1 MTISKLYSDKFSEV
15 LVEAI
20 LKTFSG
26 HTVSYYFG
34 DFSRIYV
41 DDLCEMTRVLPDQD
55 DENVE
60 MWVKQLINTLNDTR
74 KRKTFLVAMNK
85 FIHWR
90 DTVQGY
96 NFWCVIYNGVLSGLD
111 LCWFGEK
118 DALQV
123 ALDGTWGES
132 FDYIW
137 KHSGTR
143 NYLS

>member
-20 LKTFSG
+20 LKTSSG
-26 HTVSYYFG
+26 KNTYYFFG
-34 DFSRIYV
+34 DFRRTYI
-41 DDLCEMTRVLPDQD
+41 DDLCEMTRVSPD
-55 DENVE
+55 EGTVE
-60 MWVKQLINTLNDTR
+60 VWVNQLVNTLNDTR
-74 KRKTFLVAMNK
+74 KRNTFLVAMNK
-85 FIHWR
+85 LIHWR

-96 NFWCVIYNGVLSGLD
+96 NFWYFIYNGMVSGLD

-137 KHSGTR
+137 KHSDAR
-143 NYLS
+143 SNLS